1 MGGKRIS
8 GKQAAPQAPRG
19 SKRKISEVEMND
31 PDEADVLSWTTEF
44 ASAVD
49 DALKLI
55 QNKRTGTLMVVQ
67 NLLDPYMQNPVDM
80 PEVYKEHKVEEK
92 LASLKSAVQGVCT
105 FKSKLKEITL
115 ENFKDKVHEGKTIL
129 KAVVAANNF
138 LNKLVEKLRGARAR
152 DRQIS
157 ANDKRKKISEATKTF
172 KPLVEGGLPAELV
185 MHLGHVLE
193 KGQLSLVD
201 VANIE
206 QAEHFTQLDESLFD
220 VHVHT

>member
-1 MGGKRIS
+1 
-8 GKQAAPQAPRG
+8 
-19 SKRKISEVEMND
+19 
-31 PDEADVLSWTTEF
+31 
-44 ASAVD
+44 
-49 DALKLI
+49 
-55 QNKRTGTLMVVQ
+55 MVVQ